1 MYKSAVAITL
11 GAGLVAGPLL
21 VAPAQAAPIP
31 RKAMAQAIQS
41 QLRDEFNQKAKIRCP
56 AKKWKK
62 GKVLFCKAKRPDGSR
77 YRIKVT
83 LGNQKSFKFKWLQ
96 VP

>member
-1 MYKSAVAITL
+1 MAKSN
-11 GAGLVAGPLL
+11 
-21 VAPAQAAPIP
+21 
-31 RKAMAQAIQS
+31 
-41 QLRDEFNQKAKIRCP
+41 NQKAKIRCP

-83 LGNQKSFKFKWLQ
+83 LGKQKSFKFKWLQ